1 MPSYAMPSYA
11 MPSYAMPSRFG
22 SAVTGWCAAAADIA
36 VRADVPA
43 AKLARD
49 AKTSAHPGIR
59 GSAPPV

>member
-1 MPSYAMPSYA
+1 
-11 MPSYAMPSRFG
+11 MPSYAMPSRFAF
-22 SAVTGWCAAAADIA
+22 AVTGWCAAAADIA